1 MSACRRLPPPSQRRL
16 LCRHMP
22 RLPASPSTAPQA
34 TSLPL
39 FSQVKLVLQ
48 QNRFFVESPHPE
60 ILRKLL
66 ADPVVKDAAR
76 LDKPGGA
83 DGGWPPLLLLS
94 DCCLTWS
101 LASLCSTMRA
111 AGRAA
116 RHAAVDAAAHLSRPP
131 APLPGPL
138 QAPAAASSKWVPRAA
153 TERWPTW
160 QRSRRSTWQ
169 QVRAVVLC
177 GFRTLL
183 IA

>member
-101 LASLCSTMRA
+101 LASLAVPCVQLDALHVTLRLMRRRTS
-111 AGRAA
+111 AG
-116 RHAAVDAAAHLSRPP
+116 PP

-138 QAPAAASSKWVPRAA
+138 QAPAAASSQVGAARRDRALA
-153 TERWPTW
+153 DLAAIEEIDLAAGE
-160 QRSRRSTWQ
+160 S
-169 QVRAVVLC
+169 C
-177 GFRTLL
+177 GSLWIRTLL